1 VFAPED
7 PSMSKSPVATVKDKF
22 GDKAKLAAAVA
33 AFAKSDLWVER
44 TNKNKGLERVSN
56 AKLLRLHATLSDVK
70 ERFGTRAKLIDAI
83 CELEKRSKDAGYKK
97 RLEAHPVPRLYDAW
111 RSAAR
116 RAGVAVPKAAPA
128 KAEAPKPKADA
139 APKAKP
145 AAKPA
150 AKPKAAPKA
159 AKKA

>member
-7 PSMSKSPVATVKDKF
+7 LSMSKSPVATVKDKF

-33 AFAKSDLWVER
+33 AFAKSDLWIDR

-56 AKLLRLHATLSDVK
+56 AKLLRLHAILSEVK
-70 ERFGTRAKLIDAI
+70 ERFGSRAKLIVAI
-83 CELEKRSKDAGYKK
+83 CELDKRSKDAGYQK
-97 RLEAHPVPRLYDAW
+97 RLEAYPVPRLYDAW
-111 RSAAR
+111 RVAAR
-116 RAGVAVPKAAPA
+116 RAGEAVPKAAPA
-128 KAEAPKPKADA
+128 KTDGPKAGAPKADA
-139 APKAKP
+139 PK
-145 AAKPA
+145 AKPA